1 MIRAAPVSRRLRARG
16 WCGSD
21 RFRRVLVGWGLH
33 PGEPFEWRGDG
44 REVLG
49 AAEHDEDGIVAGD
62 GADGLGPF
70 LPVDGGGDGL
80 GAARERLHHQEVAD
94 PVGSQVERG
103 EETEEGGGGLADVGG
118 DGVYGP
124 AV

>member
-1 MIRAAPVSRRLRARG
+1 MIRAAPVSRRLRASG

-21 RFRRVLVGWGLH
+21 RFRRVPFGWGLY
-33 PGEPFEWRGDG
+33 PGELFESMRDG

-49 AAEHDEDGIVAGD
+49 AAQHDEDGIVAGD
-62 GADGLGPF
+62 GADDLGPF

-80 GAARERLHHQEVAD
+80 GAAREGFHHQEVTD

-103 EETEEGGGGLADVGG
+103 EETEEGG
-118 DGVYGP
+118 
-124 AV
+124 